1 MKTVPVAEVSEAL
14 LAEARSKNCLQE
26 VEQDGLVYTR
36 ASNDVKS
43 LVRGTIIVGGR
54 VIPSFPHIGRILALE
69 AGMKK
74 NLHTPFRLEEKI
86 DGYNVRIAR
95 FEGRILPFT
104 RGGFVCPFTADRL
117 PDLVD
122 LDPLFDAHP
131 NVIVC
136 AEISGRGNPYS
147 ASPSDR
153 VVDDIELH
161 AFDLMGFDR
170 SEFFEMEACD
180 AIFQRFGVP
189 QAPVLG
195 RFDPDQVEEV
205 KRHVLELDRLGAEGV
220 VFKPDGEG
228 ERVKYVTPTTNLCD
242 ITRDVHLLAE
252 LPGSTFV
259 LRLLRL
265 VLAVEELGLEERLPE
280 MEVQLGRSLLEDFL
294 HTVEAVRRGEGV
306 MERRSLHFRHAESAD
321 RWMRHLNRV
330 ARSVKVRE
338 LSRHD
343 EGDHTTLEIEKRF
356 QASSDRIRDLLNGTY
371 VID

>member
-1 MKTVPVAEVSEAL
+1 MKTVPVAEYSEAL

-26 VEQDGLVYTR
+26 QEQDDLTYIR

-43 LVRGTIIVGGR
+43 LVRGTVLVEGR
-54 VIPSFPHIGRILALE
+54 VIPSFPHIGRILALR

-74 NLHTPFRLEEKI
+74 NLHTSFRLEEKI
-86 DGYNVRIAR
+86 DGYNVRIVR
-95 FEGRILPFT
+95 IDGRVLPFT

-131 NVIVC
+131 DLILC

-147 ASPSDR
+147 ASPSER

-161 AFDLMGFDR
+161 AFDLMQIDR
-170 SEFFEMEACD
+170 SSFVPMEECD
-180 AIFQRFGVP
+180 AIFERFGIP
-189 QAPVLG
+189 QASVLG
-195 RFDPDQVEEV
+195 RFEPDQFDAV
-205 KRHVLELDRLGAEGV
+205 KGHVLELDRLGAEGV
-220 VFKPDGEG
+220 VFKPFGEG

-265 VLAVEELGLEERLPE
+265 VLAVEELQLEDRLPE
-280 MEVQLGRSLLEDFL
+280 MEAQLGRSLLGGFL
-294 HTVEAVRRGEGV
+294 QTVEAVHRGEGV
-306 MERRSLHFRHAESAD
+306 KERRSLHFRHPESAD
-321 RWMRHLNRV
+321 RWVRHLNRV

-338 LSRHD
+338 LSRLD
-343 EGDHTTLEIEKRF
+343 EGDHTTLEIEKTF
-356 QASSDRIRDLLNGTY
+356 QSSSDRIRDFLSGTY